1 MLQCVWRRK
10 CRIIKECSEWKAGLT
25 RSGFFSCTD
34 FTDSSFIN
42 SVNIKTK
49 SGYLDSISL
58 IEGDYLDSFCL
69 IEGDYSDRSY
79 DRIKP
84 SNERDDCYS
93 AK

>member
-58 IEGDYLDSFCL
+58 IEGDY
-69 IEGDYSDRSY
+69 SDRSY